1 MLHARLFHHLCTQ
14 TVKSTAVIN
23 EEAYPELWEHSLSA
37 AFLMNQLLALSA
49 LHLSILQ
56 PQQRN
61 YYHHHATQL
70 QTHALADF
78 NSLPTEHVE
87 ELCVPK
93 FLFASTLGFHL
104 LCETLVYYQNK
115 DLGVFIDQFVHSSR
129 LHRGVR
135 AIASGGFWNSTL
147 KGVVE
152 RMSKYETPFSQPNVV
167 LHTPFKE
174 LVERLQESSVGD
186 SENLKQIYTNAAKAL
201 QAIMNGLQNRTDGSG
216 IDLLLSWT
224 AVVDPEYI
232 NMLAGRQSEALV
244 LLAHYGALLH
254 TRQHLW
260 MIGGAGAYLID
271 SIAGHLGSSWGEW
284 LWWPI
289 GVLRDEIRVS

>member
-14 TVKSTAVIN
+14 TVKSTGVIN

-37 AFLMNQLLALSA
+37 AFLMNQLLAVSA

-56 PQQRN
+56 PQQRS

-78 NSLPTEHVE
+78 NSLPTENVE
-87 ELCVPK
+87 EMCVPK
-93 FLFASTLGFHL
+93 FLFASILGFHL
-104 LCETLVYYQNK
+104 LCETLVYYQKK
-115 DLGVFIDQFVHSSR
+115 DLGVFVDQFVHSSR

-152 RMSKYETPFSQPNVV
+152 RMSKYETPFSELDVS

-174 LVERLQESSVGD
+174 FVERLQESSVGD
-186 SENLKQIYTNAAKAL
+186 SEKHIYTHVSKVL
-201 QAIMNGLQNRTDGSG
+201 QVIMNELQNRTDGSG

-232 NMLAGRQSEALV
+232 NMLADRQTEALV

-260 MIGGAGAYLID
+260 MIGDAGAYLID
-271 SIAGHLGSSWGEW
+271 SIAGHLGSIWEEW
-284 LWWPI
+284 LRWPI
-289 GVLRDEIRVS
+289 SFLRGENVSS